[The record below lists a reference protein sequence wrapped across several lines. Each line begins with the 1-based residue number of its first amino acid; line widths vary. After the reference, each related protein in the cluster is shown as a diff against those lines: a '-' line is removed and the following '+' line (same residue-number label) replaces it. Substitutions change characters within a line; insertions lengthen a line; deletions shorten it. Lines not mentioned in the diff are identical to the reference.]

1 MDMHAVYTARTIE
14 VGECIEWQGR
24 MLKSQAAQ
32 PNTPVAQTTAKGKSV
47 HIIVA
52 RWVWEQEHG
61 PIPPGTMIYRTC
73 CNNRCVRGKHLAAG
87 TLADV
92 KAARRA
98 AGQTRHKPSTKAAIQ
113 TGARKRPSTINTVE
127 QARLVRDLVAAGK
140 QDIEIAAETGVR
152 PSTVKD
158 IRLGR
163 GWRECAPG
171 SSVFNFKGVF

>member
-1 MDMHAVYTARTIE
+1 MDIAAVYAARTIE
-14 VGECIEWQGR
+14 IGDCREWQGR
-24 MLKSQAAQ
+24 MLKSQAEQ
-32 PNTPVAQTTAKGKSV
+32 PNTPVIQTTVNGKSL

-61 PIPPGTMIYRTC
+61 PIPPGQMIYRTC

-92 KAARRA
+92 KAARKA

-113 TGARKRPSTINTVE
+113 TGARKRSGTVNTVE

-140 QDIEIAAETGVR
+140 HDIEIAAETGVR
-152 PSTVKD
+152 LASVKD

-163 GWRECAPG
+163 GWRESAPG
-171 SSVFNFKGVF
+171 ASVFNFKGVF